1 MEGAAAISP
10 ALVLAATASAQ
21 AVGTKSRM
29 WLVSAVWTAPA
40 LNVEPGWSKNKTMK
54 IILTA
59 ASPNIDSN
67 VDVRFGR
74 GAYFIVVDP
83 DTLEWQAHANP
94 AIGASGGAGSQ
105 AAQFAANQK
114 AAAMISGDF
123 GPNAFNALQAAN
135 IAMYLYGD
143 CHTVQEAI
151 ERYKSGQL
159 QQVGTPTSPGHHGQ
173 RA

>member
-1 MEGAAAISP
+1 
-10 ALVLAATASAQ
+10 
-21 AVGTKSRM
+21 
-29 WLVSAVWTAPA
+29 
-40 LNVEPGWSKNKTMK
+40 MK

-59 ASPNIDSN
+59 SSPNIDSD

-74 GAYFIVVDP
+74 GAYFVVVDP

-114 AAAMISGDF
+114 ADAIISGDF
-123 GPNAFNALQAAN
+123 GPNAFNALLAAD

-143 CHTVQEAI
+143 CQTIGKAI
-151 ERYKSGQL
+151 ERFKAGLL
-159 QQVGTPTSPGHHGQ
+159 QQVGSPTAPGHHGQ
-173 RA
+173 RV